1 MAIVEEFPTV
11 GGVTTGLTSG
21 EISFSPSSLNLE
33 IGSIETFT
41 ANLVS
46 RDTIVSTQWYATIT
60 GITQLH
66 ITTTKQNEYSAT
78 FEIDVSRAV
87 NNEMGTILVTAEGQ
101 TMDDI
106 SGGYKRFVTTGEISY
121 RLRTPIEPD
130 FPPIDPDTGSTTPIE
145 NTLSFTPPQLSITAG
160 TSGVVNSI
168 LTSNKELS
176 WASWTAE
183 DYSNTGV
190 NVALETDG
198 YYNTTVTID
207 ATNLT
212 VATSGLVKY
221 NLTYQYPIDEE
232 ESGFE
237 MGQETW
243 YYRYNILPLPVD
255 SEPVLTLSYSTVAV
269 PVKSTVTVNASVSMN
284 EPIITTDWSIM
295 GADKQL
301 IYSLENN
308 TSTSV
313 NIKLDSTNVT
323 TNEVGALTITANVL
337 YLSIDGT
344 QKRKIVTK
352 NLNYTAFA
360 APNPDPEPD
369 PEVVVKGDLT
379 ATPTKVVITK
389 SPKTVTVMSSEY
401 AVSWGYVENALLNIT
416 IMEKDKT
423 FANFEIA
430 PKEYNKDN
438 ETIVILRAYYN
449 SDKTIYT
456 DVSVRVEMQSNKIIA
471 VWEDS
476 LIELDEVLGDR
487 VEYTLVDIDTNEII
501 YSGKVNKLPNG
512 DNVNI
517 SINKIV
523 GNFLNNPFPQIS
535 LNTTNVFSIG
545 DYSKTVD
552 VIVGGN
558 IVETVTVYN
567 SWGYKDLPYTNIIS
581 DPIRRVVDR
590 RQFFVCSMYNPTALY
605 KNVEYSLTNGEKSL
619 YKYGIA
625 TTNKKQSLLIDG
637 TLRNFKEYNKINL
650 SNVSYDII
658 DSCSEWCLYYSNAYG
673 GWDSLLVN
681 GNVKKSDKI
690 SGQYYKQSYDNRTYQ
705 FGNTKYLNTITPS
718 YVLYTD
724 YFNDDEQS
732 RLYHLLESTEVYLH
746 NLNTNEFLP
755 VNITN
760 TTCDY
765 TTYTNNGKKKWYN
778 TINVD
783 VAQEKMRK

>member
-1 MAIVEEFPTV
+1 MAIVEDLPTV
-11 GGVTTGLTSG
+11 GGVTSGLTSG
-21 EISFSPSSLNLE
+21 EISFSPSTLVLE
-33 IGSIETFT
+33 TGSIETFT

-46 RDTIVSTQWYATIT
+46 RDTIVSTEWYATVT

-66 ITTTKQNEYSAT
+66 ITTTKQNEFSAT
-78 FEIDVSRAV
+78 FEIDTSRAQ
-87 NNEMGTILVTAEGQ
+87 NGEMGYILVTAEGQ
-101 TMDDI
+101 IMDEMN
-106 SGGYKRFVTTGEISY
+106 GGHKRFVTSGQIRYTLKANIN
-121 RLRTPIEPD
+121 PD
-130 FPPIDPDTGSTTPIE
+130 FPPIDPDTGSTTTPIE
-145 NTLSFTPPQLSITAG
+145 NTLAFTPPQLSITAG
-160 TSGVVNSI
+160 TSGIVNTI
-168 LTSNKELS
+168 LTSNKNLS
-176 WASWTAE
+176 FATWTAE

-190 NVALETDG
+190 NVILQTDG
-198 YYNTTVTID
+198 FYKTRATID

-212 VATSGLVKY
+212 GATSGNVKY
-221 NLTYQYPIDEE
+221 VLSYQYPIDEE
-232 ESGFE
+232 ESGYK

-243 YYRYNILPLPVD
+243 YYRYNILPIPVD
-255 SEPVLTLSYSTVAV
+255 SEPVLTLSKNSVAV
-269 PVKSTVTVNASVSMN
+269 PVKSTVRVNASVSMN
-284 EPIITTDWSIM
+284 EQIITTDWSIM
-295 GADKQL
+295 GVDKQL
-301 IYSLENN
+301 SYSLENN

-313 NIKLDSTNVT
+313 SIKLDSSNLT
-323 TNEVGALTITANVL
+323 TNEVGRLTITANVL
-337 YLSIDGT
+337 YLSVDGT
-344 QKRKIVTK
+344 QKRKVVTK
-352 NLNYTAFA
+352 SLTYTAA
-360 APNPDPEPD
+360 APEPDPEPD
-369 PEVVVKGDLT
+369 PDVVKKGDLI

-389 SPKTVTVMSSEY
+389 SPKTVTVISSEY
-401 AVSWGYVENALLNIT
+401 VNSWGYVENALLNIT
-416 IMEKDKT
+416 VLGKDKT

-438 ETIVILRAYYN
+438 ETIAILRAYYN

-456 DVSVRVEMQSNKIIA
+456 DISVRVEMQSNKIIA

-487 VEYTLVDIDTNEII
+487 VEYTLVDIDTNEIV

-523 GNFLNNPFPQIS
+523 GNFLSNPFPQIN

-567 SWGYKDLPYTNIIS
+567 SWGYKDLPHLNIIS
-581 DPIRRVVDR
+581 DPIRNVVDR
-590 RQFFVCSMYNPTALY
+590 RQFFVCSLYNPTALY
-605 KNVEYSLTNGEKSL
+605 KNVEYTLTNGEKSL
-619 YKYGIA
+619 YKNGIA
-625 TTNKKQSLLIDG
+625 TTHKKQSLLIDG
-637 TLRNFKEYNKINL
+637 TLRNFKEYDKINL
-650 SNVSYDII
+650 ANVSYDII

-681 GNVKKSDKI
+681 GNVKKTDKI
-690 SGQYYKQSYDNRTYQ
+690 SSQYYKQSYDNRTYQ

-732 RLYHLLESTEVYLH
+732 RLHHLLESTEVYLH

-760 TTCDY
+760 SSCDY
-765 TTYTNNGKKKWYN
+765 TTFTNNGKKKWYN

-783 VAQEKMRK
+783 VAQEKLRK

>member
-1 MAIVEEFPTV
+1 MAIVEDLPTV
-11 GGVTTGLTSG
+11 GGTTTGLTSG
-21 EISFSPSSLNLE
+21 EISFLPSTLALE
-33 IGSIETFT
+33 IGTNETFV
-41 ANLVS
+41 ANLVTK
-46 RDTIVSTQWYATIT
+46 DTIVSTQWYATVT

-66 ITTTKQNEYSAT
+66 ITTTKQNEFSAT
-78 FEIDVSRAV
+78 FEVDTSRAQ
-87 NNEMGTILVTAEGQ
+87 NGEIGYILVTAEGQ
-101 TMDDI
+101 VMDELN
-106 SGGYKRFVTTGEISY
+106 GGYKRFVASGQIRYT
-121 RLRTPIEPD
+121 LRAMIEPD
-130 FPPIDPDTGSTTPIE
+130 LPIYPDTGSTITPIE
-145 NTLSFTPPQLSITAG
+145 NTLAFTPPQLSITAG
-160 TSGVVNSI
+160 TSGIVNTI
-168 LTSNKELS
+168 LTSNKNLS
-176 WASWTAE
+176 FATWTAE

-190 NVALETDG
+190 NVRLLTDG
-198 YYNTTVTID
+198 FYKTRATID

-212 VATSGLVKY
+212 GATSGNVKY
-221 NLTYQYPIDEE
+221 VLSYQYPIDEE
-232 ESGFE
+232 ESGYE

-243 YYRYNILPLPVD
+243 YYRYNILPIPVD
-255 SEPVLTLSYSTVAV
+255 SEPVLTLSKNSVAV

-284 EPIITTDWSIM
+284 EQIITTDWSIM

-301 IYSLENN
+301 SYSLVNN

-313 NIKLDSTNVT
+313 GIKLDSSNVT
-323 TNEVGALTITANVL
+323 TNEVGTLTITANVL
-337 YLSIDGT
+337 YLSVDGT

-352 NLNYTAFA
+352 SLTYTAA
-360 APNPDPEPD
+360 APEPEPEPD
-369 PEVVVKGDLT
+369 PEVVVRGHLT

-389 SPKTVTVMSSEY
+389 SPKTVTVFSSEY
-401 AVSWGYVENALLNIT
+401 VNSWAYVENALLNIT
-416 IMEKDKT
+416 VLEKDKT

-438 ETIVILRAYYN
+438 ETIAILRAYYN

-456 DVSVRVEMQSNKIIA
+456 DVSVRVEMQSNKIVA

-487 VEYTLVDIDTNEII
+487 VEYTLVDIDTNEIV

-512 DNVNI
+512 ENVNI

-523 GNFLNNPFPQIS
+523 GNFLSNPFPQIN
-535 LNTTNVFSIG
+535 LNTTNVFSIS

-567 SWGYKDLPYTNIIS
+567 SWGYKDLPHINIIS
-581 DPIRRVVDR
+581 DPIRKVVDR

-605 KNVEYSLTNGEKSL
+605 KNVEYSLTNGDKSL
-619 YKYGIA
+619 YKNGIA
-625 TTNKKQSLLIDG
+625 TTHKKQSLLIDG
-637 TLRNFKEYNKINL
+637 TLRNFKEYDKINL
-650 SNVSYDII
+650 ANVTYDII

-681 GNVKKSDKI
+681 GNVKKTDKI
-690 SGQYYKQSYDNRTYQ
+690 SSQYYKQSYDNRTYQ

-732 RLYHLLESTEVYLH
+732 RLHHLLESTEVYLH

-760 TTCDY
+760 SSCDY
-765 TTYTNNGKKKWYN
+765 TTFTNNGKKKWYN

-783 VAQEKMRK
+783 VAQEKLRK